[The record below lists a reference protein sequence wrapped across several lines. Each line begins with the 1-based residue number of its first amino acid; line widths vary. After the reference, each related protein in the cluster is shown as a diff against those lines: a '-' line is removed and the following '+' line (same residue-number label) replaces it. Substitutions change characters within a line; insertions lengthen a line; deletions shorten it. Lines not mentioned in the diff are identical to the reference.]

1 MASTEL
7 VTFGAK
13 LTRLLDPAAQARIVR
28 AGGMAGKKAALDAA
42 AHDLGADRA
51 MSGTGYRRKRAQPL
65 SAGFDAEGG
74 TAVAINFRP
83 AGLWRLASQGRQS
96 SGFIRPRKRGGKR
109 AVTPAAG
116 VARAWSRYGRSR
128 GLDTFDDAVRKA
140 RTDVP
145 KAAFEQFQAEV
156 GRAMRGG

>member
-1 MASTEL
+1 MREVGLVDEL
-7 VTFGAK
+7 AAFGRRMEK
-13 LTRLLDPAAQARIVR
+13 ITDPAAIARIVR

-42 AHDLGADRA
+42 RHDLGGDRA
-51 MSGTGYRRKRAQPL
+51 MSGFRRKAAL
-65 SAGFDAEGG
+65 GAGFDAAGG

-128 GLDTFDDAVRKA
+128 GLDTFDDAVRQA
-140 RTDVP
+140 RVDVP
-145 KAAFEQFQAEV
+145 RAAFEQFQAEV
-156 GRAMRGG
+156 GRAMRG